1 MKEIEQFYREL
12 ESAIN
17 FILEDKEYYEF
28 IDNALV
34 DYIENATNKFIYEW
48 NDDFF
53 EKKCKITLN
62 INALLNE
69 KSSTIVLLL
78 RDFLMEEKDNYIE
91 LINYFYFSVLECY
104 CEEYFGNKIEKNLN
118 ELIAVY
124 FITLSYFSL
133 DDQIVVFKSLIKN
146 IKANNEFIDDEL
158 SETLIPLVFYLS
170 KEKLNSA
177 NDNLNNDNLNNDNLN
192 NDIEWGIKEFDF
204 NLKYKKFVDGFFHHE
219 DISSLLNEFCNYHIS
234 INYPKINSTEKF
246 NHVIYKLI
254 PCEVIVLLRMREL
267 NELPINSIDHQLI
280 NRFKMFLNKDIP
292 LSNFNR
298 SLRKSILH
306 KASHKINQNH

>member
-1 MKEIEQFYREL
+1 MNEIERFYREL
-12 ESAIN
+12 ELAVN
-17 FILEDKEYYEF
+17 FILDDKEYYDF

-34 DYIENATNKFIYEW
+34 DYIENGTNKFIYEW

-53 EKKCKITLN
+53 EKKCEITLN

-78 RDFLMEEKDNYIE
+78 RDFLLEKKDNYIE
-91 LINYFYFSVLECY
+91 LINYFYFSVLVCY
-104 CEEYFGNKIEKNLN
+104 CEEYFGDKIEKKLN
-118 ELIAVY
+118 ELISIY

-133 DDQIVVFKSLIKN
+133 DDQVVVFKSLIRS
-146 IKANNEFIDDEL
+146 IKASNEFIDDEL

-170 KEKLNSA
+170 KEKLNSV
-177 NDNLNNDNLNNDNLN
+177 NDDLS

-204 NLKYKKFVDGFFHHE
+204 SLKYKIFVDGFSHHE
-219 DISSLLNEFCNYHIS
+219 DISSLLNELCNYHIS
-234 INYPKINSTEKF
+234 INYPKINSTENS

-267 NELPINSIDHQLI
+267 NKLPINNIDHQLI

-306 KASHKINQNH
+306 KASHKISQNH

>member
-17 FILEDKEYYEF
+17 FILEDKEYYDF

-78 RDFLMEEKDNYIE
+78 RDFLMEKKDNYIE

-133 DDQIVVFKSLIKN
+133 DDQLVVFKSLIKN
-146 IKANNEFIDDEL
+146 IKANNEFIDDKF

-170 KEKLNSA
+170 KKKSNSV
-177 NDNLNNDNLNNDNLN
+177 NDKLN
-192 NDIEWGIKEFDF
+192 NDIEWGIKEFNF
-204 NLKYKKFVDGFFHHE
+204 NLKYKKIVDGFFHNE
-219 DISSLLNEFCNYHIS
+219 DISSLLNELCNYHIS
-234 INYPKINSTEKF
+234 INYPKINSTENS

-267 NELPINSIDHQLI
+267 NKLPINNIDHQLI

-306 KASHKINQNH
+306 KALHKISQNH

>member
-17 FILEDKEYYEF
+17 FILEDKEYYDF

-78 RDFLMEEKDNYIE
+78 RDFLMEEKDDYIE

-124 FITLSYFSL
+124 FITLFYFSL

-170 KEKLNSA
+170 KEKLNSV
-177 NDNLNNDNLNNDNLN
+177 NDNLN

-204 NLKYKKFVDGFFHHE
+204 NLKYKKFVDGFFHNE

-267 NELPINSIDHQLI
+267 NELPINNIEHQLI
-280 NRFKMFLNKDIP
+280 NRVKMFLNKDIL
-292 LSNFNR
+292 LSNFNCL
-298 SLRKSILH
+298 LRKSILH
-306 KASHKINQNH
+306 KALHKISQNH

>member
-17 FILEDKEYYEF
+17 FILEDKEYYDF

-34 DYIENATNKFIYEW
+34 DYIENGTNKFIYEW

-69 KSSTIVLLL
+69 KSSMIVLLL
-78 RDFLMEEKDNYIE
+78 RDFLMEEKDNYID

-133 DDQIVVFKSLIKN
+133 DDQLVVFKSLIKN

-170 KEKLNSA
+170 KEKLNSV
-177 NDNLNNDNLNNDNLN
+177 NDNLN

-204 NLKYKKFVDGFFHHE
+204 NLKYKKFVDGFFHNE

-234 INYPKINSTEKF
+234 INYPKINSTENS

-267 NELPINSIDHQLI
+267 NKLPINNIDHQLI

-306 KASHKINQNH
+306 KASHKISQNH

>member
-17 FILEDKEYYEF
+17 FILEDKEYYDF

-78 RDFLMEEKDNYIE
+78 RDFLMEKKDNYIE

-133 DDQIVVFKSLIKN
+133 DDQLVVFKSLIKN
-146 IKANNEFIDDEL
+146 IKANNEFIDDKF

-170 KEKLNSA
+170 KKKSNSV
-177 NDNLNNDNLNNDNLN
+177 NDKLN
-192 NDIEWGIKEFDF
+192 NDIEWGIKEFNF
-204 NLKYKKFVDGFFHHE
+204 NLKYKKIVDGFFHNE
-219 DISSLLNEFCNYHIS
+219 DISSLLNELYNYHIS
-234 INYPKINSTEKF
+234 INYPKINSTENS

-267 NELPINSIDHQLI
+267 NKLPINNIDHQLI

-306 KASHKINQNH
+306 KALHKISQNH

>member
-17 FILEDKEYYEF
+17 FILEDKEYYDF

-69 KSSTIVLLL
+69 KSSMIVLLL

-133 DDQIVVFKSLIKN
+133 DDQLVVFKSLIKN
-146 IKANNEFIDDEL
+146 IKANNEFIDDKF

-170 KEKLNSA
+170 KKKSNSV
-177 NDNLNNDNLNNDNLN
+177 NDKLN
-192 NDIEWGIKEFDF
+192 NDIEWGIKEFNF
-204 NLKYKKFVDGFFHHE
+204 NLKYKKIVDGFFHNE
-219 DISSLLNEFCNYHIS
+219 DISSLLNELCNYHIS
-234 INYPKINSTEKF
+234 INYPKINSTENS

-267 NELPINSIDHQLI
+267 NKLPINNIDHQLI

-306 KASHKINQNH
+306 KASHKISQNH

>member
-17 FILEDKEYYEF
+17 FILEDKEYYDF

-69 KSSTIVLLL
+69 KSSMIVLLL

-133 DDQIVVFKSLIKN
+133 DDQLVVFKSLIKN
-146 IKANNEFIDDEL
+146 IKANNEFIDDKF

-170 KEKLNSA
+170 KKKSNSV
-177 NDNLNNDNLNNDNLN
+177 NDKLN
-192 NDIEWGIKEFDF
+192 NDIEWGIKEFNF
-204 NLKYKKFVDGFFHHE
+204 NLKYKKIVDGFFHNE
-219 DISSLLNEFCNYHIS
+219 DISSLLNELCNYHIS
-234 INYPKINSTEKF
+234 INYPKINSTE
-246 NHVIYKLI
+246 NSNYVIYKLI

-267 NELPINSIDHQLI
+267 NKLPINNIDHQLI

-306 KASHKINQNH
+306 KALHKISQNH

>member
-17 FILEDKEYYEF
+17 FILEDKEYYDF

-78 RDFLMEEKDNYIE
+78 RDFLMEKKDNYIE

-118 ELIAVY
+118 ELISVY

-133 DDQIVVFKSLIKN
+133 DDQIVVFKSLIRS
-146 IKANNEFIDDEL
+146 IKASNEFIDDEL

-170 KEKLNSA
+170 KEKLNSV
-177 NDNLNNDNLNNDNLN
+177 NDDLS

-204 NLKYKKFVDGFFHHE
+204 SLKYKIFVDGFSHHE
-219 DISSLLNEFCNYHIS
+219 DISSLLNELCNYHIS
-234 INYPKINSTEKF
+234 INFPEINSTENF
-246 NHVIYKLI
+246 NHVTYKLI

-267 NELPINSIDHQLI
+267 NKLPINNIDHQLI

-292 LSNFNR
+292 LNNFNR

-306 KASHKINQNH
+306 KALHKISQNH

>member
-17 FILEDKEYYEF
+17 FILEDKEYYDF

-133 DDQIVVFKSLIKN
+133 DDQIVLFKSLIKN

-170 KEKLNSA
+170 KETLNSV
-177 NDNLNNDNLNNDNLN
+177 NDNLN

-204 NLKYKKFVDGFFHHE
+204 NLKYKKFVDGFFHNE

-267 NELPINSIDHQLI
+267 NELPINNIDHQLI

>member
-17 FILEDKEYYEF
+17 FILEDKEYYDF

-69 KSSTIVLLL
+69 KSSMIVLLL

-133 DDQIVVFKSLIKN
+133 DDQVVVFKSLIRS
-146 IKANNEFIDDEL
+146 IKASNEFIDDEL

-170 KEKLNSA
+170 KEKLNSV
-177 NDNLNNDNLNNDNLN
+177 NDDLS

-204 NLKYKKFVDGFFHHE
+204 SLKYKNFVDGFSHHE
-219 DISSLLNEFCNYHIS
+219 DISSLLNELCNYHIS
-234 INYPKINSTEKF
+234 INYPKINSTENS

-267 NELPINSIDHQLI
+267 NKLPINNIDHQLI

-306 KASHKINQNH
+306 KTSHKISQNH

>member
-17 FILEDKEYYEF
+17 FILEDKEYYDF

-170 KEKLNSA
+170 KEKLNSV
-177 NDNLNNDNLNNDNLN
+177 NDNLN

-204 NLKYKKFVDGFFHHE
+204 NLKYKKFVDGFFHNE

-267 NELPINSIDHQLI
+267 NKLPINNIDYQLI
-280 NRFKMFLNKDIP
+280 NRVKMFLNKDIP

>member
-17 FILEDKEYYEF
+17 FILEDKEYYDF

-78 RDFLMEEKDNYIE
+78 RDFLMEKKDNYIE

-133 DDQIVVFKSLIKN
+133 DDQLVVFKSLIKN
-146 IKANNEFIDDEL
+146 IKANNEFIDDKF

-170 KEKLNSA
+170 KKKSNSV
-177 NDNLNNDNLNNDNLN
+177 NDKLN
-192 NDIEWGIKEFDF
+192 NDIEWGIKEFNF
-204 NLKYKKFVDGFFHHE
+204 NLKYKKIVDGFFYNE
-219 DISSLLNEFCNYHIS
+219 DISSLLNELCNYHIS
-234 INYPKINSTEKF
+234 INYPKINSTENS

-267 NELPINSIDHQLI
+267 NKLPINNIDHQLI

-306 KASHKINQNH
+306 KALHKISQNH

>member
-17 FILEDKEYYEF
+17 FILEDKEYYDF

-69 KSSTIVLLL
+69 KSSMIVLLL

-133 DDQIVVFKSLIKN
+133 DDQLVVFKSLIKN
-146 IKANNEFIDDEL
+146 IKANNEFIDDKF

-170 KEKLNSA
+170 KKKSNSV
-177 NDNLNNDNLNNDNLN
+177 NDKLN
-192 NDIEWGIKEFDF
+192 NDIEWGIKEFNF
-204 NLKYKKFVDGFFHHE
+204 NLKYKKIVDGFFHNE
-219 DISSLLNEFCNYHIS
+219 DISSLLNKLCNYHIS
-234 INYPKINSTEKF
+234 INYPKINSTENS

-267 NELPINSIDHQLI
+267 NKLPINNIDHQLI

-306 KASHKINQNH
+306 KALHKISQNH

>member
-17 FILEDKEYYEF
+17 FILEDKEYYDF

-170 KEKLNSA
+170 KEKLNSV
-177 NDNLNNDNLNNDNLN
+177 NDNLN

-204 NLKYKKFVDGFFHHE
+204 NLKYKKFVDGFFHNE

-234 INYPKINSTEKF
+234 INYPKINSTENS

-267 NELPINSIDHQLI
+267 NKLPINNIDHQLI

-306 KASHKINQNH
+306 KASHKISQNH

>member
-177 NDNLNNDNLNNDNLN
+177 NDNLNNDNLNND
-192 NDIEWGIKEFDF
+192 IEWGIKEFDF

-267 NELPINSIDHQLI
+267 NELPINNIDHQLI

>member
-17 FILEDKEYYEF
+17 FILEDKEYYDF

-69 KSSTIVLLL
+69 KSSMIVLLL

-133 DDQIVVFKSLIKN
+133 DDQLVVFKSLIKN
-146 IKANNEFIDDEL
+146 IKANNEFIDDKF

-170 KEKLNSA
+170 KKKSNSV
-177 NDNLNNDNLNNDNLN
+177 NDKLN
-192 NDIEWGIKEFDF
+192 NDIEWGIKEFNF
-204 NLKYKKFVDGFFHHE
+204 NLKYKKIVDGFFHNE
-219 DISSLLNEFCNYHIS
+219 DISSLLNELCNYHIS
-234 INYPKINSTEKF
+234 INYPKINSTENS

-267 NELPINSIDHQLI
+267 NKLPINNIDHQLI

-306 KASHKINQNH
+306 KALHKISQNH

>member
-17 FILEDKEYYEF
+17 FILEDKEYYDF

-34 DYIENATNKFIYEW
+34 DYIENVTNKFIYEW

-69 KSSTIVLLL
+69 KSSTNVLLL
-78 RDFLMEEKDNYIE
+78 RDFLMEKKDNYIE

-118 ELIAVY
+118 ELISVY

-133 DDQIVVFKSLIKN
+133 DDQIVVFKSLIRS
-146 IKANNEFIDDEL
+146 IKASNEFIDDEL

-170 KEKLNSA
+170 KEKLNSV
-177 NDNLNNDNLNNDNLN
+177 NDDLS

-204 NLKYKKFVDGFFHHE
+204 SLKYKIFVDGFSHHE
-219 DISSLLNEFCNYHIS
+219 DISSLLNELCNYHIS
-234 INYPKINSTEKF
+234 INFPEINSTENF
-246 NHVIYKLI
+246 NHVTYKLI

-267 NELPINSIDHQLI
+267 NKLPINNIDHQLI

-292 LSNFNR
+292 LNNFNR

-306 KASHKINQNH
+306 KALHKISQNH

>member
-1 MKEIEQFYREL
+1 
-12 ESAIN
+12 AIN
-17 FILEDKEYYEF
+17 FILEDKEYYDF

-78 RDFLMEEKDNYIE
+78 RDFLMEKKDNYIE

-133 DDQIVVFKSLIKN
+133 DDQLVVFKSLIKN
-146 IKANNEFIDDEL
+146 IKANNEFIDDKF

-170 KEKLNSA
+170 KKKSNSV
-177 NDNLNNDNLNNDNLN
+177 NDKLN
-192 NDIEWGIKEFDF
+192 NDIEWGIKEFNF
-204 NLKYKKFVDGFFHHE
+204 NLKYKKIVDGFFHNE
-219 DISSLLNEFCNYHIS
+219 DISSLLNELCNYHIS
-234 INYPKINSTEKF
+234 INYPKINSTENS

-267 NELPINSIDHQLI
+267 NKLPINNIDHQLI

-306 KASHKINQNH
+306 KALHKISQNH

>member
-17 FILEDKEYYEF
+17 FILEDKEYYDF

-170 KEKLNSA
+170 KEKLNSV
-177 NDNLNNDNLNNDNLN
+177 NDNLN

-204 NLKYKKFVDGFFHHE
+204 NLKYKKFVDGFFHNE
-219 DISSLLNEFCNYHIS
+219 GISSLLNEFCNYHIS
-234 INYPKINSTEKF
+234 INYPKINSTENS

-267 NELPINSIDHQLI
+267 NKLPINNIDHQLI

-292 LSNFNR
+292 LSKFNR

-306 KASHKINQNH
+306 KASHKISQNH

>member
-1 MKEIEQFYREL
+1 MNEIERFYREL
-12 ESAIN
+12 ELAVN
-17 FILEDKEYYEF
+17 FILDDKEYYDF

-34 DYIENATNKFIYEW
+34 DYIENGTNKFIYEW

-53 EKKCKITLN
+53 EKKCEITLN

-78 RDFLMEEKDNYIE
+78 RDFLLEKKDNYIE

-104 CEEYFGNKIEKNLN
+104 FEEYFGDKIEKKLN
-118 ELIAVY
+118 ELISIY

-133 DDQIVVFKSLIKN
+133 DDQVVVFKSLIKN

-170 KEKLNSA
+170 KEKLNSV
-177 NDNLNNDNLNNDNLN
+177 NDDLS

-204 NLKYKKFVDGFFHHE
+204 SLKYKIFVDGFSHHE
-219 DISSLLNEFCNYHIS
+219 DISSLLNELCNYHIS
-234 INYPKINSTEKF
+234 INYPKINSTENS

-267 NELPINSIDHQLI
+267 NKLPINNIDHQLI

-306 KASHKINQNH
+306 KASHKISQNH

>member
-17 FILEDKEYYEF
+17 FILEDKEYYDF

-69 KSSTIVLLL
+69 KSSMIVLLL
-78 RDFLMEEKDNYIE
+78 RDFLMEAKDNYIE

-133 DDQIVVFKSLIKN
+133 DDQLVVFKSLIKN
-146 IKANNEFIDDEL
+146 IKANNEFIDDKF

-170 KEKLNSA
+170 KKKSNSV
-177 NDNLNNDNLNNDNLN
+177 NDKLN
-192 NDIEWGIKEFDF
+192 NDIEWGIKEFNF
-204 NLKYKKFVDGFFHHE
+204 NLKYKKIVDGFFHNE
-219 DISSLLNEFCNYHIS
+219 DISSLLNELCNYHIS
-234 INYPKINSTEKF
+234 INYPKINSTENS

-267 NELPINSIDHQLI
+267 NKLPINNIDHQLI

-306 KASHKINQNH
+306 KALHKISQNH

>member
-17 FILEDKEYYEF
+17 FILEDKEYYDF

-34 DYIENATNKFIYEW
+34 DYIENVTNKFIYEW

-78 RDFLMEEKDNYIE
+78 RDFLMEKKDNYIE

-118 ELIAVY
+118 ELISVY

-133 DDQIVVFKSLIKN
+133 DDQIVVFKSLIRS
-146 IKANNEFIDDEL
+146 IKASNEFIDDEL

-170 KEKLNSA
+170 KEKLNSV
-177 NDNLNNDNLNNDNLN
+177 NDDLS

-204 NLKYKKFVDGFFHHE
+204 SLKYKIFVDGFSHHE
-219 DISSLLNEFCNYHIS
+219 DISSLLNELCNYHIS
-234 INYPKINSTEKF
+234 INFPEINSTENF
-246 NHVIYKLI
+246 NHVTYKLI

-267 NELPINSIDHQLI
+267 NKLPINNIDHQLI

-306 KASHKINQNH
+306 KVSHKISQNH

>member
-17 FILEDKEYYEF
+17 FILEDKEYYDF

-118 ELIAVY
+118 KLIAVY

-170 KEKLNSA
+170 KEKLNSV
-177 NDNLNNDNLNNDNLN
+177 NDNLN

-204 NLKYKKFVDGFFHHE
+204 NLKYKKFVDGFFHNE

-234 INYPKINSTEKF
+234 INYPKINSTENY

-267 NELPINSIDHQLI
+267 NKLPINNIDHQLI

-306 KASHKINQNH
+306 KASHKISQNH

>member
-17 FILEDKEYYEF
+17 FILEDKEYYDF

-34 DYIENATNKFIYEW
+34 DYIENGTNKFIYEW

-146 IKANNEFIDDEL
+146 IKANNEFIDDKL

-170 KEKLNSA
+170 KKKSNSV
-177 NDNLNNDNLNNDNLN
+177 NDKLN
-192 NDIEWGIKEFDF
+192 NDIEWGIKEFNF
-204 NLKYKKFVDGFFHHE
+204 NLKYKKIVDGFFHNE
-219 DISSLLNEFCNYHIS
+219 DISSLLNELCNYHIS
-234 INYPKINSTEKF
+234 INYPKINSTENS

-267 NELPINSIDHQLI
+267 NKLPINNIDHQLI
-280 NRFKMFLNKDIP
+280 NRFRMFLNKDIP
-292 LSNFNR
+292 LSKFNR

-306 KASHKINQNH
+306 KASHKISQNH

>member
-17 FILEDKEYYEF
+17 FILEDKEYYDF

-34 DYIENATNKFIYEW
+34 DYIENVTNKFIYEW

-78 RDFLMEEKDNYIE
+78 RDFLMEKKDNYIE

-118 ELIAVY
+118 ELISVY

-133 DDQIVVFKSLIKN
+133 DDQIVVFKSLIRS
-146 IKANNEFIDDEL
+146 IKASNEFIDDEL

-170 KEKLNSA
+170 KEKLNSV
-177 NDNLNNDNLNNDNLN
+177 NDDLS

-204 NLKYKKFVDGFFHHE
+204 SLKYKIFVDGFSHHE
-219 DISSLLNEFCNYHIS
+219 DISSLLNELCNYHIS
-234 INYPKINSTEKF
+234 INFPEINSTENF
-246 NHVIYKLI
+246 NHVTYKLI

-267 NELPINSIDHQLI
+267 NKLPINNIDHQLI

-306 KASHKINQNH
+306 KALHKISQNH

>member
-17 FILEDKEYYEF
+17 FILEDKEYYDF

-78 RDFLMEEKDNYIE
+78 RDFLMEKKDNYIE

-118 ELIAVY
+118 ELISVY

-170 KEKLNSA
+170 KEKLNSV
-177 NDNLNNDNLNNDNLN
+177 NDDLS

-204 NLKYKKFVDGFFHHE
+204 NLKYKNFVDGFSHHE
-219 DISSLLNEFCNYHIS
+219 DISSLLNELCNYHIS
-234 INYPKINSTEKF
+234 INYPKINSTENF
-246 NHVIYKLI
+246 NHVTYKLI

-267 NELPINSIDHQLI
+267 NKLPINNIDHQLI

-306 KASHKINQNH
+306 KASHKISQNH

>member
-1 MKEIEQFYREL
+1 MKEIERFYREL
-12 ESAIN
+12 ELVVN
-17 FILEDKEYYEF
+17 FILDDKEYYDF

-34 DYIENATNKFIYEW
+34 DYIENGTNKFIYEW

-53 EKKCKITLN
+53 EKKCEITLN

-78 RDFLMEEKDNYIE
+78 RDFLLEKKDNYIE

-104 CEEYFGNKIEKNLN
+104 CEEHFGNKIEKNLN

-146 IKANNEFIDDEL
+146 IKSNNEFIDDEL

-170 KEKLNSA
+170 KEKLNSV
-177 NDNLNNDNLNNDNLN
+177 NDDLS
-192 NDIEWGIKEFDF
+192 NDIEWGINEFDF
-204 NLKYKKFVDGFFHHE
+204 SLKYKIFVDGFSHHE
-219 DISSLLNEFCNYHIS
+219 DISSLLNELCNYHIS
-234 INYPKINSTEKF
+234 INYPKINSTENS

-267 NELPINSIDHQLI
+267 NELPINNIDHQLI

-306 KASHKINQNH
+306 KVSHKISQNH

>member
-17 FILEDKEYYEF
+17 FILEDKEYYDF

-48 NDDFF
+48 KDDFF

-170 KEKLNSA
+170 KEKLNSV
-177 NDNLNNDNLNNDNLN
+177 NDNLN

-204 NLKYKKFVDGFFHHE
+204 NLKYKKFVDGFFHNE

-234 INYPKINSTEKF
+234 INYPKINSTENS

-267 NELPINSIDHQLI
+267 NKLPINNIDHQLI

-306 KASHKINQNH
+306 KASHKISQNH

>member
-1 MKEIEQFYREL
+1 MNEIERFYREL
-12 ESAIN
+12 ELAVN
-17 FILEDKEYYEF
+17 FILDDKEYYDF

-34 DYIENATNKFIYEW
+34 DYIENGTNKFIYEW

-53 EKKCKITLN
+53 EKKCEITLN

-78 RDFLMEEKDNYIE
+78 RDFLLEKKDNYIE

-104 CEEYFGNKIEKNLN
+104 CEEYFGDKIEKKLN
-118 ELIAVY
+118 ELISIY

-133 DDQIVVFKSLIKN
+133 DDQAVVFKSLIRS
-146 IKANNEFIDDEL
+146 IKASNEFIDDEL

-170 KEKLNSA
+170 KEKLNSV
-177 NDNLNNDNLNNDNLN
+177 NDDLS

-204 NLKYKKFVDGFFHHE
+204 SLKYKIFVDGFSHHE
-219 DISSLLNEFCNYHIS
+219 DISSLLNELCNYHMS
-234 INYPKINSTEKF
+234 INYPKINSTENS

-267 NELPINSIDHQLI
+267 NKLPINNIDHQLI

-306 KASHKINQNH
+306 KASHKISQNH

>member
-17 FILEDKEYYEF
+17 FILEDKEYYDF

-78 RDFLMEEKDNYIE
+78 RDFLMEKKDNYIE

-133 DDQIVVFKSLIKN
+133 DDQLVVFKSLIKN
-146 IKANNEFIDDEL
+146 IKANNEFIDDKF

-170 KEKLNSA
+170 KKKSNSV
-177 NDNLNNDNLNNDNLN
+177 NDKLN
-192 NDIEWGIKEFDF
+192 NDIEWGIKEFNF
-204 NLKYKKFVDGFFHHE
+204 NLKYKKIVDGFFHNE
-219 DISSLLNEFCNYHIS
+219 DISSLLNELCNYHIS
-234 INYPKINSTEKF
+234 INYPKINSTENS

-267 NELPINSIDHQLI
+267 NKLPINNIDHQLI

-306 KASHKINQNH
+306 KASHKISQNH

>member
-17 FILEDKEYYEF
+17 FILEDKEYYDF

-34 DYIENATNKFIYEW
+34 DYIENVTNKFIYEW

-78 RDFLMEEKDNYIE
+78 RDFLMEKKDNYIE

-118 ELIAVY
+118 ELISVY

-133 DDQIVVFKSLIKN
+133 DDQIVVFKSLIRS
-146 IKANNEFIDDEL
+146 IKASNEFIDDEL

-170 KEKLNSA
+170 KEKLNSV
-177 NDNLNNDNLNNDNLN
+177 NDDLS

-204 NLKYKKFVDGFFHHE
+204 SLKYKIFVDGFSHHE
-219 DISSLLNEFCNYHIS
+219 DISSLLNELCNYHIS
-234 INYPKINSTEKF
+234 INFPEINSTENF
-246 NHVIYKLI
+246 NHVTYKLI

-267 NELPINSIDHQLI
+267 NKLPINNIDHQLI

-292 LSNFNR
+292 LNNFNR

-306 KASHKINQNH
+306 KALHKISQNH

>member
-17 FILEDKEYYEF
+17 FILEDKEYYDF

-104 CEEYFGNKIEKNLN
+104 CEEYIGNKIEKNLN

-170 KEKLNSA
+170 KEKLNSV
-177 NDNLNNDNLNNDNLN
+177 NDNLN

-204 NLKYKKFVDGFFHHE
+204 NLKYKKFVDGFFHNE

-234 INYPKINSTEKF
+234 INYPKINSTENS

-267 NELPINSIDHQLI
+267 NKLPINNIDHQLI

-306 KASHKINQNH
+306 KASHKISQNH

>member
-17 FILEDKEYYEF
+17 FILEDKEYYDF

-69 KSSTIVLLL
+69 KSSMIVLLL

-133 DDQIVVFKSLIKN
+133 DDQLVVFKSLIKN
-146 IKANNEFIDDEL
+146 IKANNEFIDDKF

-170 KEKLNSA
+170 KKKSNSV
-177 NDNLNNDNLNNDNLN
+177 NDKLN
-192 NDIEWGIKEFDF
+192 NDIEWGIKEFNF
-204 NLKYKKFVDGFFHHE
+204 NLKYKKIVDGFFHNE
-219 DISSLLNEFCNYHIS
+219 DISSLLNELCNYHIS
-234 INYPKINSTEKF
+234 INYPKINSTENS

-267 NELPINSIDHQLI
+267 NKLPINNIDHQLI
-280 NRFKMFLNKDIP
+280 NRFKIFLNKDIP

-306 KASHKINQNH
+306 KALHKISQNH

>member
-17 FILEDKEYYEF
+17 FILEDKEYYDF
-28 IDNALV
+28 IDNTLV

-69 KSSTIVLLL
+69 KSSMIVLLL

-133 DDQIVVFKSLIKN
+133 DDQLVVFKSLIKN
-146 IKANNEFIDDEL
+146 IKANNEFIDDKF

-170 KEKLNSA
+170 KKKSNSV
-177 NDNLNNDNLNNDNLN
+177 NDKLN
-192 NDIEWGIKEFDF
+192 NDIEWGIKEFNF
-204 NLKYKKFVDGFFHHE
+204 NLKYKKIVDGFFHNE
-219 DISSLLNEFCNYHIS
+219 DISSLLNELCNYHIS
-234 INYPKINSTEKF
+234 INYPKINSTENS

-267 NELPINSIDHQLI
+267 NKLPINNIDHQLI

-306 KASHKINQNH
+306 KALHKISQNH

>member
-17 FILEDKEYYEF
+17 FILEDKEYYDF

-78 RDFLMEEKDNYIE
+78 RDFLMEKKDNYIE

-133 DDQIVVFKSLIKN
+133 DDQLVVFKSLIKN
-146 IKANNEFIDDEL
+146 IKANNEFIDDKF

-170 KEKLNSA
+170 KKKSNSV
-177 NDNLNNDNLNNDNLN
+177 NDKLN
-192 NDIEWGIKEFDF
+192 NDIEWGIKEFNF
-204 NLKYKKFVDGFFHHE
+204 NLKYKKIVDGFFHNE
-219 DISSLLNEFCNYHIS
+219 NISSLLNELCNYHIS
-234 INYPKINSTEKF
+234 INYPKINSTENS

-267 NELPINSIDHQLI
+267 NKLPINNIDHQLI

-306 KASHKINQNH
+306 KALHKISQNH

>member
-17 FILEDKEYYEF
+17 FILEDKEYYDF

-170 KEKLNSA
+170 KEKLNSV
-177 NDNLNNDNLNNDNLN
+177 NDNLN

-204 NLKYKKFVDGFFHHE
+204 NLKYKKFVDGFFHNE

-234 INYPKINSTEKF
+234 INYPKINSTENY

-267 NELPINSIDHQLI
+267 NKLPINNIDHQLI

-306 KASHKINQNH
+306 KASHKISQNH

>member
-17 FILEDKEYYEF
+17 FILEDKEYYDF

-34 DYIENATNKFIYEW
+34 DYIENATNKFIFEC

-78 RDFLMEEKDNYIE
+78 RDFLMEKKDNYIE

-133 DDQIVVFKSLIKN
+133 DDQLVVFKSLIKN
-146 IKANNEFIDDEL
+146 IKANNEFIDDKF

-170 KEKLNSA
+170 KKKSNSV
-177 NDNLNNDNLNNDNLN
+177 NDKLN
-192 NDIEWGIKEFDF
+192 NDIEWGIKEFNF
-204 NLKYKKFVDGFFHHE
+204 NLKYKKIVDGFFHNE
-219 DISSLLNEFCNYHIS
+219 DISSLLNELCNYHIS
-234 INYPKINSTEKF
+234 INYPKINSTENS

-267 NELPINSIDHQLI
+267 NKLPINNIDHQLI

-306 KASHKINQNH
+306 KVSHKISQNH